1 MITPMNTS
9 WPGRGWMLAACLLV
23 PGMAAAEAAAG
34 AATACDVGSEPK
46 LTPLVELYT
55 SEGCSDC
62 PPADD
67 WLSTLAREEDPARI
81 SLLAFHVDY
90 WDEIGWI
97 DRFADP
103 AYSQRQR
110 VRVKLDE
117 GRTVY
122 TPQVMVGDK
131 TMLDWRDD
139 RRARAVLRG
148 ARETTAPVSLLMR
161 VVVEDS
167 RLRVGVKAEPAA
179 GATAPGDGPTGDGM
193 LWLALYQDGLST
205 EVRAGENDGLTL
217 HHDRVVRALKGPW
230 AVGHAPV
237 IGETSIE
244 LPEGADPRRLG
255 LVLFAESTRDG
266 SAWQSLNMPLADCI
280 Q

>member
-1 MITPMNTS
+1 MASRLSMRLRVVAGLLACG
-9 WPGRGWMLAACLLV
+9 PGLAC
-23 PGMAAAEAAAG
+23 
-34 AATACDVGSEPK
+34 AATACDVGSDAK
-46 LTPLVELYT
+46 VTPLVELYT

-62 PPADD
+62 PPADA
-67 WLSTLAREEDPARI
+67 WLSKLAQEEDPART

-110 VRVKLDE
+110 VRIKLDK

-122 TPQVMVGDK
+122 TPQVMVSDK

-139 RRARAVLRG
+139 RRARGVLRA
-148 ARETTAPVSLLMR
+148 AREQNAPVSLLMR
-161 VVVEDS
+161 VVVEEA
-167 RLRVGVKAEPAA
+167 RVRVGVKATPVA
-179 GATAPGDGPTGDGM
+179 GAAPGEGM

-205 EVRAGENDGLTL
+205 AVKAGENDGLTL

-230 AVGHAPV
+230 GLGRAPV
-237 IGETSIE
+237 MGETAIE

-255 LVLFAESTRDG
+255 LVLFAESAGDG
-266 SAWQSLNMPLADCI
+266 TAWQSLNMPLADCI

>member
-1 MITPMNTS
+1 MRDRMHRNLPRGL
-9 WPGRGWMLAACLLV
+9 PGIALALLAWLSL
-23 PGMAAAEAAAG
+23 PGVAAAEAAI
-34 AATACDVGSEPK
+34 ACDVGSEAK
-46 LTPLVELYT
+46 MTPLVELYT

-62 PPADD
+62 PPADE
-67 WLSTLAREEDPARI
+67 WLSTLSREEDPART

-110 VRVKLDE
+110 VRIKLDN

-139 RRARAVLRG
+139 RRARGALRAV
-148 ARETTAPVSLLMR
+148 RERTAPVSLLLR
-161 VVVEDS
+161 VVVEDA
-167 RLRVGVKAEPAA
+167 RLRVGVRAEPVA
-179 GATAPGDGPTGDGM
+179 GQAPGEGM

-205 EVRAGENDGLTL
+205 QVRAGENDGLTL
-217 HHDRVVRALKGPW
+217 RHDRVVRALKGPW
-230 AVGHAPV
+230 AVGRAPV
-237 IGETSIE
+237 VGETAIE

-266 SAWQSLNMPLADCI
+266 SAWQSLNMPLADCVR
-280 Q
+280 

>member
-1 MITPMNTS
+1 MHNTI
-9 WPGRGWMLAACLLV
+9 GRGVRARGGGLLACLLA
-23 PGMAAAEAAAG
+23 PGVAAAG
-34 AATACDVGSEPK
+34 PAIACDVASEATM
-46 LTPLVELYT
+46 TPLVELYT

-62 PPADD
+62 PPADE
-67 WLSTLAREEDPARI
+67 WLSVLSREEDPART

-110 VRVKLDE
+110 VRVKLDK

-139 RRARAVLRG
+139 RRARGVLRTVRG
-148 ARETTAPVSLLMR
+148 RTAPVSLLLR
-161 VVVEDS
+161 VVVEDG
-167 RLRVGVKAEPAA
+167 RLRVGVKAELAQAQSP
-179 GATAPGDGPTGDGM
+179 DEGM

-230 AVGHAPV
+230 AVGRAPV
-237 IGETSIE
+237 IGETAIE
-244 LPEGADPRRLG
+244 LPDDADPRRLG
-255 LVLFAESTRDG
+255 LVLFAESAADG
-266 SAWQSLNMPLADCI
+266 SAWQSLNMPLADCLR
-280 Q
+280 